1 MGMGRRGPESC
12 PRRGHFADTLRTLR
26 GHLSGLVRRCLRAQT
41 WLAASSKHESRKRQP
56 PETGN
61 DRRQEQRISP
71 PSTEAISVVQ
81 RTKPLATDQGRDISI
96 AVKGA
101 QTVPGRSPS
110 IHTPL
115 APSIQPRS
123 TSANN
128 PRPPRPQPP
137 EKGSSASTPN
147 TRRGCGVEARRPLNS
162 AWQWGAAGAN
172 PSGWWMGVLEG
183 FRMGLPA
190 LNEAR

>member
-1 MGMGRRGPESC
+1 M
-12 PRRGHFADTLRTLR
+12 
-26 GHLSGLVRRCLRAQT
+26 
-41 WLAASSKHESRKRQP
+41 
-56 PETGN
+56 
-61 DRRQEQRISP
+61 
-71 PSTEAISVVQ
+71 VQ

-123 TSANN
+123 DL
-128 PRPPRPQPP
+128 RQQ
-137 EKGSSASTPN
+137 STPAAPTTTGKGVN
-147 TRRGCGVEARRPLNS
+147 HTHRLRTLVEGAESRRADPSNS